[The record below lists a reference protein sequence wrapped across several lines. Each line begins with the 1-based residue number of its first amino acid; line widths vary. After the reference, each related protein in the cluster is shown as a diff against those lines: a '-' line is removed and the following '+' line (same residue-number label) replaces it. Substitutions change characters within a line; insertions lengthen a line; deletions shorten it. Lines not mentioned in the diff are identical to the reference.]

1 MVVAAGFVAVAD
13 IVVVVGIVVVV
24 AFVVAVEIAVVV
36 EIVVV
41 VETVVVAVETVAV
54 EVDPDYNLGFAD
66 GIFLHFRHV
75 ADLVYFL
82 HHFCDQV
89 DIGYPGPDLAGHP
102 GFVRLQV
109 AGF

>member
-13 IVVVVGIVVVV
+13 IVVVVEI
-24 AFVVAVEIAVVV
+24 VVAVAF
-36 EIVVV
+36 VVV

-54 EVDPDYNLGFAD
+54 EVDPDYNSGFAD

>member
-41 VETVVVAVETVAV
+41 VETVVVAETVVV
-54 EVDPDYNLGFAD
+54 EVDPDYNSGFAD
-66 GIFLHFRHV
+66 DIFLHFRHV